1 MTNIEEVSEL
11 RFLDR
16 ATESISKS
24 LLKMYFMVS

>member
-1 MTNIEEVSEL
+1 MTNIKDVSEL
-11 RFLDR
+11 GLLDK